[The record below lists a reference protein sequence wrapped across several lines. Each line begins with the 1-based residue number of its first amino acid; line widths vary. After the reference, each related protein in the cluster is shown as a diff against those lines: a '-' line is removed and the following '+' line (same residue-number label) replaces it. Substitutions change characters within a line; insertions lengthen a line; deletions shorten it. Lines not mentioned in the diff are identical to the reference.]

1 MKVLVVEDN
10 PHSAEL
16 MVLRLAT
23 LGCEALVAASAEE
36 GFAIAR
42 AEQPDVIL
50 LDLKLDGD
58 RDGGVQL
65 LNRLREDAATC
76 GIRIVIHSIY
86 VAHPDEMPRLEH
98 EADAM
103 LLKPF
108 KFKDLKALI
117 ERFQAPLT
125 EAPPP
130 RHG

>member
-1 MKVLVVEDN
+1 MRILVVEDN

-36 GFAIAR
+36 GFAKAV

-50 LDLKLDGD
+50 LDLKLDGVRD
-58 RDGGVQL
+58 RGVDL
-65 LNRLREDAATC
+65 LSRLREDPATAH
-76 GIRIVIHSIY
+76 IKVVIHSIY

-98 EADAM
+98 QADGM

-108 KFKDLKALI
+108 KFKDLKELI
-117 ERFQAPLT
+117 EGFRTPQP
-125 EAPPP
+125 
-130 RHG
+130 GG

>member
-23 LGCEALVAASAEE
+23 LGCETLVAASADE
-36 GFAIAR
+36 GYAMAE

-58 RDGGVQL
+58 PERGVAL
-65 LNRLREDAATC
+65 LSRLRGNPATAA
-76 GIRIVIHSIY
+76 IKVVIHSIY
-86 VAHPDEMPRLEH
+86 VAHPDEMPRLEL
-98 EADAM
+98 EADGM

-108 KFKDLKALI
+108 KFKDLKELI
-117 ERFQAPLT
+117 EGFRHQAQGT
-125 EAPPP
+125 
-130 RHG
+130 